1 MGERKAINKYFPPSF
16 DPNTYVAPKGKGKRT
31 VRLMA
36 PFTMRCVTCG
46 EYTYKGKKFNARKET
61 VPEDEYL
68 GIEVFRFYIKCHSC
82 AAEMT
87 FKTDPKNTDYVA
99 EYGCTRNFEP
109 WREEKIEKA
118 ERLKQRLEDETNNP
132 MKALENKTFDSKKE
146 IEIIEGLDEIRSY
159 NARNKNVTADDL
171 ASFVKTRD
179 QRQQESIDDEIEK
192 QVREAFANKKRMV
205 KRIDEEEE
213 EKRRLEAYKKSSSVK
228 SSDIVKKMKV
238 EKKDGAVPLVS
249 YDSD

>member
-36 PFTMRCVTCG
+36 PFTMRCITCG

-68 GIEVFRFYIKCHSC
+68 GIEVFRFYIKCHNC

-87 FKTDPKNTDYVA
+87 FKTDPRNTDYVA
-99 EYGCTRNFEP
+99 DYGCTRNFEP
-109 WREEKIEKA
+109 WREEKIQKA
-118 ERLKQRLEDETNNP
+118 EKLKQRLEDETNNP

-159 NARNKNVTADDL
+159 NARKKDVTPQALQTLVKKKEEEKKDMAD
-171 ASFVKTRD
+171 
-179 QRQQESIDDEIEK
+179 EEIERR
-192 QVREAFANKKRMV
+192 VREAFSVKRI
-205 KRIDEEEE
+205 KRIDEEAE
-213 EKRRLEAYKKSSSVK
+213 EKKRLALLKPKQAS
-228 SSDIVKKMKV
+228 
-238 EKKDGAVPLVS
+238 LVS
-249 YDSD
+249 YNSDSE